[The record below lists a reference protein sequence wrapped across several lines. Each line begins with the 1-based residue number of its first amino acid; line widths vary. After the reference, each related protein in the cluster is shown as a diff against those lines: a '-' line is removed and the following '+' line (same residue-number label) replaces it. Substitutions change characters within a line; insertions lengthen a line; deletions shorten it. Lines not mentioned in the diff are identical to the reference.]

1 MKDKSVRKRLALLI
15 NNIDFKEKS
24 MTRRGADRDE
34 ENMEWLLKELDY
46 QVVKYRNLSAKVCK
60 SGLMKLVEKSIQMMH
75 IQFYIENL
83 YSLCI

>member
-15 NNIDFKEKS
+15 NNIDFDHKE

-46 QVVKYRNLSAKVCK
+46 QVVKHRNLSAKVHK
-60 SGLMKLVEKSIQMMH
+60 SGFIRLVDKTVK
-75 IQFYIENL
+75 FYHYASEMFIL
-83 YSLCI
+83 DFF